1 MPMFQILVLVALG
14 VVVVFCAVIAVGTL
28 QKCIQGVISI

>member
-14 VVVVFCAVIAVGTL
+14 EIVVFCAVGTL
-28 QKCIQGVISI
+28 QKCTLGVISI